1 MREYLEAGKI
11 VATHGVRGEMKLEL
25 WCDGAEFLAGFK
37 TLYFSETG
45 AAPRA
50 VGSVRPH
57 KGMALLTLAGVGSI
71 EEARPF
77 LGRVVYIAR
86 SEARLPAGRYFLQ
99 DLIGLAVRDSDTG
112 RVYGRVTDV
121 THPAAQDIYTVL
133 TPSGEECRFPGVP
146 EFLKGLYPAQG
157 YLLVAPI
164 PGMFSA
170 AENADA
176 PQSAPAAKSKKP
188 PKGKKAAQNGSAPK
202 SGDAAKNDG
211 APKNGDAPES
221 GGAPQGAGAADGKT
235 APESGDAPV

>member
-77 LGRVVYIAR
+77 VGRVVYIAR

-99 DLIGLAVRDSDTG
+99 DLIGLAVRDADTG
-112 RVYGRVTDV
+112 RVYGRVTSV
-121 THPAAQDIYTVL
+121 THPAAQDIYTVR
-133 TPSGEECRFPGVP
+133 TPSGEECRVPGVP

-170 AENADA
+170 AENADT
-176 PQSAPAAKSKKP
+176 PQSAPAAKGKKA
-188 PKGKKAAQNGSAPK
+188 PKGKKAAQNGDAPK
-202 SGDAAKNDG
+202 SGDAPQSG
-211 APKNGDAPES
+211 GSPKNSD
-221 GGAPQGAGAADGKT
+221 APQGAAAADGKT
-235 APESGDAPV
+235 ATESGDAPV

>member
-77 LGRVVYIAR
+77 VGRVVYIAR

-99 DLIGLAVRDSDTG
+99 DLIGLAVRDADTG
-112 RVYGRVTDV
+112 RVYGRVTSV

-133 TPSGEECRFPGVP
+133 TPAGEECRFPGVP

-176 PQSAPAAKSKKP
+176 PPSAPAAKGKKP
-188 PKGKKAAQNGSAPK
+188 PKGKKAAQNGDAAQGGDAPK
-202 SGDAAKNDG
+202 SGDA
-211 APKNGDAPES
+211 PQS
-221 GGAPQGAGAADGKT
+221 GGSPQNSDAPQGAGAASGET